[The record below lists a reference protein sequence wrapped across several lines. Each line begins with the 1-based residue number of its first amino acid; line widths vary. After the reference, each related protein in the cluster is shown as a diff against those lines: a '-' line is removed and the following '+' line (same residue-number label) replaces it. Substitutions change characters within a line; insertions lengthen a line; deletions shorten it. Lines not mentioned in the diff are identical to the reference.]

1 LNFGISLDVLA
12 CNALAKDWSFK
23 WNLWSI
29 FQLRQTEFFVTST
42 IIGFGFRCNMLDSFH
57 SDQFAGIS
65 SLLTDFNF
73 QYLTLF
79 DFMSSLLRINRFY

>member
-12 CNALAKDWSFK
+12 CNALAKDWSFV
-23 WNLWSI
+23 
-29 FQLRQTEFFVTST
+29 QLLSSEFRLHQTVFFRALT
-42 IIGFGFRCNMLDSFH
+42 IIGSGFHYRMLDSFR

-73 QYLTLF
+73 LYLTLF